1 MSPPRKMF
9 INATDPEEFRVAI
22 VEEGQME
29 EYALETSARE
39 ITKANIY
46 KAVVVNIEPSLQ
58 AAFLNFGGERH
69 GFLPL
74 SEVHPDYFQEKVSGK
89 AKARIQR
96 VLRKGQEL
104 IVQVYKEESA
114 TKGAYLSTYISL
126 PGRNMVLLP
135 KQSHFGISR
144 KIEKEDERQRLK
156 ELAHKLGLPP
166 EMGLIVRTAG
176 EQAKT
181 RDLAKDL
188 AFLLKLWE
196 GIREAAASQSA
207 PCLLHRDLDLI
218 TRTVRDYLTP
228 DVKTILIDNKDVFQ
242 QLRGFLRAAAPRQVH
257 ALKLYKDRLPIFTR
271 YQIEEQLER
280 IYADRVPLKSGGSI
294 VINPTEALVSIDVN
308 SGRCTSQRELEETAA
323 KTNLEAAEEVARQ
336 LRLRD
341 LGGLVVIDFIDM
353 KEKKHQKEVEAAL
366 KQSLKRDKARV
377 TVGHLSKFGLLELSR
392 QRLRP
397 SAETSAYSL
406 CPTCQGRGRVKSLE
420 PLSLSLLRQIHT
432 QVAQSQMQEVRAVV
446 PLEVAN
452 FLLNR
457 KRKAILAMEE
467 QFNLKMLF
475 LAKEGLAPENIQVEY
490 VKRESSEPGAAP
502 EAAKKE
508 PAG

>member
-9 INATDPEEFRVAI
+9 VNASDPEEFRVAI

-29 EYALETSARE
+29 EFALETTSRE

-46 KAVVVNIEPSLQ
+46 KGVVANIEPSLQ
-58 AAFLNFGGERH
+58 AAFVNFGGERH

-74 SEVHPDYFQEKVSGK
+74 SEVHPDYYQEKIKGK
-89 AKARIQR
+89 AKPRIQR

-104 IVQVYKEESA
+104 IVQVYKEETP

-126 PGRNMVLLP
+126 PGRLLVLLP

-144 KIEKEDERQRLK
+144 KIEKEEERVRLK
-156 ELAHKLGLPP
+156 ELAQILGLPP

-176 EQAKT
+176 RESKT
-181 RDLAKDL
+181 NVLAKDL
-188 AFLLKLWE
+188 GFLLKLWKDVQQ
-196 GIREAAASQSA
+196 AAARETA
-207 PCLLHRDLDLI
+207 PCLLHRDLDLVS
-218 TRTVRDYLTP
+218 RTVRDYLSSDIKLILVDNH
-228 DVKTILIDNKDVFQ
+228 DVYQ
-242 QLRGFLRAAAPRQVH
+242 QLRTFLRVAAPAQLQV
-257 ALKLYKDRLPIFTR
+257 LKLYRDKLPIFAR

-280 IYADRVPLKSGGSI
+280 IYAERVSLKSGGSI

-308 SGRCTSQRELEETAA
+308 SGRCLGQRELEETAL
-323 KTNLEAAEEVARQ
+323 KTNLEAADEVARQ

-353 KEKKHQKEVEAAL
+353 KDKQHQKEVEQALRQAL
-366 KQSLKRDKARV
+366 KKDKARV

-397 SAETSAYSL
+397 AAETSAYTS
-406 CPTCQGRGRVKSLE
+406 CPACHGRGRLKTVDTLG
-420 PLSLSLLRQIHT
+420 LNLLRQIRS
-432 QVAQSQMQEVRAVV
+432 QAAQNQIQEVRAVL

-452 FLLNR
+452 FLLNQ
-457 KRKAILAMEE
+457 KRKELSALEE
-467 QFNLKMLF
+467 HFDLKIF
-475 LAKEGLAPENIQVEY
+475 LIAKEGLGPEDLQVEY
-490 VKRESSEPGAAP
+490 VKREGT
-502 EAAKKE
+502 E
-508 PAG
+508 PATPAE